1 MRMLGRQRHLRRLV
15 FVALLVGVVVLTTQL
30 PFLWS
35 HEDVQASRRH
45 SSCAFNLFYVL
56 MNYVITYGRRSKIG
70 YLDLSNMTYLSRLTM
85 MFLGCDLATD

>member
-1 MRMLGRQRHLRRLV
+1 
-15 FVALLVGVVVLTTQL
+15 
-30 PFLWS
+30 
-35 HEDVQASRRH
+35 
-45 SSCAFNLFYVL
+45 